1 MNDDFTQI
9 FSDVVVIATVV
20 NTEHFRLAVA
30 HETEHGR
37 ALGHIRAEAQAD
49 ETRNGFSGKLSII
62 YADEAKGVVRG
73 SVPKQLEAELAGL
86 VGRRIRASVKVC
98 NHGSKVL
105 ETYEA
110 I

>member
-20 NTEHFRLAVA
+20 NTEHYRLAVA

-49 ETRNGFSGKLSII
+49 ETRNGFSGN
-62 YADEAKGVVRG
+62 EAKGVVRG